1 MQPLRAEDEENLAN
15 FDELNSSAS
24 STLSME
30 KWEDDRFIW
39 DENELDVVNNKRVN
53 DDCIPVVKRNPE

>member
-30 KWEDDRFIW
+30 KWEEDRFIW
-39 DENELDVVNNKRVN
+39 DENELDIVNSKRVN
-53 DDCIPVVKRNPE
+53 ADCVPIVKRNPE